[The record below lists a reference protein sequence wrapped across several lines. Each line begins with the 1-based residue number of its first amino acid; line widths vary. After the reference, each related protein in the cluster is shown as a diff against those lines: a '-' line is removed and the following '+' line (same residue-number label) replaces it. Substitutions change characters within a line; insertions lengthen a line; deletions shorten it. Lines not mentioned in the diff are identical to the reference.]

1 MHRLKCPFP
10 FFPERLLSFSVIVD
24 NISIIVVV
32 AGKKCEKKVIF
43 IGWDELGDEAEAVH
57 QYCTVLD
64 KYHWHQDWHGS
75 APLFSLPRAC
85 IVIRQ
90 SENLVPYVLY
100 CTRPTLD
107 LG

>member
-1 MHRLKCPFP
+1 MHRLKCPVP
-10 FFPERLLSFSVIVD
+10 FFPKRLLSFSVIVD
-24 NISIIVVV
+24 NIFIIVIV
-32 AGKKCEKKVIF
+32 AGKSKKKSHVY
-43 IGWDELGDEAEAVH
+43 WLGEAEAE
-57 QYCTVLD
+57 YISTVLD
-64 KYHWHQDWHGS
+64 KYHWHGS
-75 APLFSLPRAC
+75 VRMAQLFSLPRAC